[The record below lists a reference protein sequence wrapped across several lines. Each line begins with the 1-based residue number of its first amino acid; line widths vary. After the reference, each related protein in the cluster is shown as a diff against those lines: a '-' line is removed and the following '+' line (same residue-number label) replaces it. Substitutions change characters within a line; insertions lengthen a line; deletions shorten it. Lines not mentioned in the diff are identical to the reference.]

1 MKTLYYHANIITG
14 VRERGKLL
22 LPGGYLLVEDGV
34 LADVGVCGDDRLPEA
49 QVRHDLAGAIVTPG
63 MTCTLE
69 ALAGMG
75 IETPT
80 TARGF

>member
-1 MKTLYYHANIITG
+1 MDEKPT
-14 VRERGKLL
+14 
-22 LPGGYLLVEDGV
+22 
-34 LADVGVCGDDRLPEA
+34 DRSIDTA
-49 QVRHDLAGAIVTPG
+49 SSGSVYAIVTPG

-75 IETPT
+75 IETPA